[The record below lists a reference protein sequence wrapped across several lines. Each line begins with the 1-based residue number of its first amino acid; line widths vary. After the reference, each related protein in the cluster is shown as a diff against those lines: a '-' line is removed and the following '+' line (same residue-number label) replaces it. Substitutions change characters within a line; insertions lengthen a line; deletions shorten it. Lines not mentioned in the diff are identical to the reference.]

1 MLLLKTS
8 TPFSILLGIAYYM
21 LRQMKFVRSWCEGDN
36 WFRPIR
42 ESEGGGYTLKPAGV
56 EEHHCAL
63 ICVVVVAG
71 AVAL

>member
-1 MLLLKTS
+1 
-8 TPFSILLGIAYYM
+8 M